1 MSTVKRWTTVRREPV
16 ADCRVFEV
24 ERTRA
29 RSPEDDR
36 EHDFYRI
43 VSVDWVQIVPVT
55 AAGDIVMIRQYRHGA
70 DKITLEIPG
79 GLVDDGESPAD
90 AAARELLEETGYR
103 APRLRPLGAL
113 NPNPAL
119 FGNRLHAFAAEGA
132 ELVAAIRNDANEHT
146 TVELVPRAR
155 LPQLLSEGA
164 VDHALV
170 VATLWR
176 YWYDDGNRGQS
187 PISR

>member
-1 MSTVKRWTTVRREPV
+1 MSAVKRWTTVRRERV

-24 ERTRA
+24 ERARA
-29 RSPEDDR
+29 RSPEGGR

-43 VSVDWVQIVPVT
+43 VSADWVQVVPVT
-55 AAGDIVMIRQYRHGA
+55 DAGDIVMIRQYRHGS
-70 DKITLEIPG
+70 DTITLEIPG
-79 GLVDDGESPAD
+79 GLVDEGEAPAE

-132 ELVAAIRNDANEHT
+132 ERVADIRNDANEHT
-146 TVELVPRAR
+146 IVELVPRAR
-155 LPQLLSEGA
+155 LPQMLCEGV

-176 YWYDDGNRGQS
+176 YWHDFGKELGSEPDS
-187 PISR
+187 